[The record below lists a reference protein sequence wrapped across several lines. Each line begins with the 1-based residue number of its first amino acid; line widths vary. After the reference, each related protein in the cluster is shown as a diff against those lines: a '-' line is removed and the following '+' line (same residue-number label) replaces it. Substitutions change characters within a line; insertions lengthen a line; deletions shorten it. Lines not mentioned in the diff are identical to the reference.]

1 MGHRS
6 YRPRRGGVVLPHTVD
21 AQRKLVE
28 STTGPA
34 RSLVVMFL
42 STGMHPAV
50 LADPSAFSCA
60 WDADFISWKRP
71 KTLKPITLAWSAA
84 MREGDAL
91 EDITRLKGLTRQ
103 YLHGLVSSA
112 GDEAGIKDANPR
124 ALRHDYFCNRA
135 RLGHNPFDI
144 AHSSGTDL
152 DTVYRFYTL
161 GMNDG
166 QKLQPEGAAW
176 LKWLMEG

>member
-6 YRPRRGGVVLPHTVD
+6 YRPRGGNITLPHTVE

-28 STTGPA
+28 STTGRS
-34 RSLVVMFL
+34 RSLVVLFL

-50 LADPSAFSCA
+50 LATPAAFSCA
-60 WDADFISWKRP
+60 WDRDYVTWKRP
-71 KTLKPITLAWSAA
+71 KTLRPVTMAWSRA
-84 MREGDAL
+84 MKEGTAL
-91 EDITRLKGLTRQ
+91 EDITALKGTTRQ
-103 YLHGLVSSA
+103 YLHSLVFTA
-112 GDEAGIKDANPR
+112 GEEVHIRDANPR
-124 ALRHDYFCNRA
+124 ALRHDYFVNRA

-152 DTVYRFYTL
+152 QTIYSFYTI

-166 QKLQPEGAAW
+166 RRLADSELTW
-176 LKWLMEG
+176 LKYLMEA